1 MSDENSPINL
11 TVNGLPVRVPAGSTL
26 LDAAHALSIRIPTL
40 CYDKQLTVSGA
51 CRLCV
56 VEVANASGSTRLA
69 PACSHPAREGMV
81 VRTNTREL
89 REARRTIIE
98 LILANHPRACQ
109 TCIRNERCS
118 LQSACRE
125 YSIDQ
130 IRYEGEKRHCEVDTS
145 SVAITRHPDYC
156 ILCGKCVKVCK
167 EVQGVYALDF
177 VNRGFSTTV
186 LPPFDRDL
194 ADTVC
199 VLCGQCLLKCPVAAI
214 RDKSYIEKV
223 SDALEDPEKIVIVQV
238 APSVRA
244 TVGELYNLPPGV
256 SLTRKLPTALR
267 RIGFDYVFDTDFG
280 ADMAVMEEG
289 HELIE
294 RLKSNGPF
302 PIITSC
308 SPGWVKF
315 MEHFF
320 PDFIPL
326 MSSTKS
332 PQQIVGALTKTFFAQ
347 RNGIDPKRIFNVSIM
362 PCSAKKYEIARPE
375 HRLDDGTPEMDAVL
389 TTREFGD
396 LLRLHDIDVHSLP
409 ASPFD
414 PILGDATGAG
424 LMFGVTGGMMEASLR
439 TVAAVLDP
447 HTEPRM
453 EYQVLRGTSG
463 IKRGSVLIGDREI
476 KLCAV
481 HGLANA
487 RKVLEDIRA
496 GREEVHFLEVMA
508 CPGGCI
514 GGGGQ
519 PLPTDEETRRRRIE
533 AMYAE
538 DRGLPIRQS
547 HKNPAVRVV
556 YEEFLGEPCGE
567 KAHHLL
573 HTTYSAKSP
582 RGHFA

>member
-1 MSDENSPINL
+1 ME
-11 TVNGLPVRVPAGSTL
+11 
-26 LDAAHALSIRIPTL
+26 AAQALSIRIPTL

-56 VEVANASGSTRLA
+56 VEVANPTGSTRLE
-69 PACSHPAREGMV
+69 PACSYPAQEGMS

-89 REARRTIIE
+89 RDARRTIIE

-109 TCIRNERCS
+109 TCIRNQRCN
-118 LQSACRE
+118 LQDACRE
-125 YSIDQ
+125 YAIDK
-130 IRYEGEKRHCEVDTS
+130 IRYEGEKRHRAVDSS

-214 RDKSYIEKV
+214 RDKSYLDKV
-223 SDALEDPEKIVIVQV
+223 AEALEDPDKVVTVQI
-238 APSVRA
+238 APSVRC
-244 TVGELYNLPPGV
+244 TVGELYGLPPGV

-267 RIGFDYVFDTDFG
+267 RIGFRYVFDTDFG

-289 HELIE
+289 HELIG
-294 RLKSNGPF
+294 RLKSGGPF
-302 PIITSC
+302 PLITSC
-308 SPGWVKF
+308 SPGWVKY

-320 PDFIPL
+320 PEFIPN
-326 MSSTKS
+326 MSSAKS
-332 PQQIVGALTKTFFAQ
+332 PQQIVGVLTKTFFAE
-347 RNGIDPKRIFNVSIM
+347 RTGIDHKKIFNVSIM
-362 PCSAKKYEIARPE
+362 PCSAKKYEIQRPE
-375 HRLDDGTPEMDAVL
+375 HKLDDGTPEMDAVL

-396 LLRLHDIDVHSLP
+396 LLRLHEVDVPTLP
-409 ASPFD
+409 DSDFD
-414 PILGDATGAG
+414 PILGVGTGAG
-424 LMFGVTGGMMEASLR
+424 LIFGVTGGMMEAALR
-439 TVAAVLDP
+439 TVAAVMDP
-447 HTEPRM
+447 HSEPRI
-453 EYQVLRGTSG
+453 EYSALRGTAG

-481 HGLANA
+481 SGLANA
-487 RKVLEDIRA
+487 RKILDDIKS
-496 GREEVHFLEVMA
+496 GKEEVHFLEVMA

-519 PLPTDEETRRRRIE
+519 PLPTDDETRRRRIE

-547 HKNPAVRVV
+547 HKSPAIRTV

-573 HTTYSAKSP
+573 HTKYTARTP
-582 RGHFA
+582 RGF

>member
-1 MSDENSPINL
+1 MADVNL
-11 TVNGLPVRVPAGSTL
+11 TINGLPVRVPAGSTL
-26 LDAAHALSIRIPTL
+26 LQAAEAVSIRIPTL

-51 CRLCV
+51 CRMCV
-56 VEVANASGSTRLA
+56 VEVAGPNGTTRLE
-69 PACSHPAREGMV
+69 PACSYPAQEGMV

-89 REARRTIIE
+89 RDARRTIIE

-109 TCIRNERCS
+109 TCIRNQRCS
-118 LQSACRE
+118 LQEACRE
-125 YSIDQ
+125 YGITD
-130 IRYEGEKRHCEVDTS
+130 IRYEGEKRHHDVDTS
-145 SVAITRHPDYC
+145 SVALTRHPDYC

-177 VNRGFSTTV
+177 VKRGFNTTV

-194 ADTVC
+194 VDTVC

-214 RDKSYIEKV
+214 RDKSYIDKV
-223 SDALEDPEKIVIVQV
+223 EAALEDPDTIVTVQV

-244 TVGELYNLPPGV
+244 TIGEVFGLPPGV

-267 RIGFDYVFDTDFG
+267 RLGFNYVFDTDFG

-294 RLKSNGPF
+294 RIQSGGPF
-302 PIITSC
+302 PLITSC

-315 MEHFF
+315 MEHFY
-320 PDFIPL
+320 PEFIPN
-326 MSSTKS
+326 MSTAKS
-332 PQQIVGALTKTFFAQ
+332 PQQIVGALTKTFFA
-347 RNGIDPKRIFNVSIM
+347 RRKGLDYKRLFNVSVM
-362 PCSAKKYEIARPE
+362 PCSAKKFEIQRPE
-375 HRLDDGTPEMDAVL
+375 HRLEDGTPEMDAVL

-396 LLRLHDIDVHSLP
+396 LLKLHEIDVPTLP
-409 ASPFD
+409 DGEFD

-424 LMFGVTGGMMEASLR
+424 LMFGVTGGMMEAALR

-447 HTEPRM
+447 KADARL
-453 EYQVLRGTSG
+453 EYSVLRGAGG
-463 IKRGSVLIGDREI
+463 IKRGSVLVGDREI
-476 KLCAV
+476 KLAAV
-481 HGLANA
+481 NGLANA
-487 RKVLEDIRA
+487 RKILDEIKQ
-496 GREEVHFLEVMA
+496 GEEIHFLEVMA

-538 DRGLPIRQS
+538 DRGMAVRQS
-547 HKNPAVRVV
+547 HKSPAVRMV
-556 YEEFLGEPCGE
+556 YDEYLDKPCSE
-567 KAHHLL
+567 KAHKLL
-573 HTTYSAKSP
+573 HTTYTPRQP
-582 RGHFA
+582 RGF

>member
-1 MSDENSPINL
+1 MSDVDSTVNL
-11 TVNGLPVRVPAGSTL
+11 TINDLPVRVPAGTTL
-26 LDAAHALSIRIPTL
+26 LEAAQTLGIRIPIL

-51 CRLCV
+51 CRICV
-56 VEVANASGSTRLA
+56 VEVANPRGSTRLE
-69 PACSHPAREGMV
+69 PACSFPAQEGMS

-89 REARRTIIE
+89 RDARRTIIE

-109 TCIRNERCS
+109 TCIRNERCN
-118 LQSACRE
+118 LQALCRE
-125 YSIDQ
+125 YSIEK
-130 IRYEGEKRHCEVDTS
+130 IRYEGERRHHDIDTS
-145 SVAITRHPDYC
+145 SVAITRHPDFC
-156 ILCGKCVKVCK
+156 ILCGKCVKVCR

-177 VNRGFSTTV
+177 VKRGFSTTV
-186 LPPFDRDL
+186 MPPFDRDL

-214 RDKSYIEKV
+214 RDKSYIKTIA
-223 SDALEDPEKIVIVQV
+223 DALEDPQKIVTVQI

-244 TVGELYNLPPGV
+244 TVGELFGLPPGV

-267 RIGFDYVFDTDFG
+267 RLGFRYVFDTDFG

-289 HELIE
+289 NELVG
-294 RLKSNGPF
+294 RLQNGGPF
-302 PIITSC
+302 PLITSC

-320 PDFIPL
+320 PDFIPYT
-326 MSSTKS
+326 SSVKS
-332 PQQIVGALTKTFFAQ
+332 PQQIVGVLTKTFFAE
-347 RNGIDPKRIFNVSIM
+347 RNGIDRKKLFNVSIM
-362 PCSAKKYEIARPE
+362 PCSAKKFEIQRPE
-375 HRLDDGTPEMDAVL
+375 LRLDDGTPEVDAVL

-396 LLRLHDIDVHSLP
+396 LLRMHDMDLP
-409 ASPFD
+409 SMPESSFD

-424 LMFGVTGGMMEASLR
+424 LIFGVTGGMIEAALR
-439 TVAAVLDP
+439 TVAAIMDP
-447 HTEPRM
+447 KTEPRM
-453 EYQVLRGTSG
+453 EYSVLRGTGG

-481 HGLANA
+481 NGLANA
-487 RKVLEDIRA
+487 RKILENIRA
-496 GREEVHFLEVMA
+496 KREEVHFLEVMA

-538 DRGLPIRQS
+538 DRGMPIRQA
-547 HKNPAVRVV
+547 HKSPAVQTI
-556 YEEFLGEPCGE
+556 YNEFLGKPCSE

-573 HTTYSAKSP
+573 HTKYAPRLP
-582 RGHFA
+582 RGF

>member
-1 MSDENSPINL
+1 MSDVNL
-11 TVNGLPVRVPAGSTL
+11 TINGIPVRVPTGSTL
-26 LDAAHALSIRIPTL
+26 LQAAESISIRIPTL

-51 CRLCV
+51 CRMCV
-56 VEVANASGSTRLA
+56 VEVAGPAGSTRLE
-69 PACSHPAREGMV
+69 PACSYPVQEGMV

-89 REARRTIIE
+89 RDARRTIIE

-109 TCIRNERCS
+109 TCIRNQRCD

-125 YSIDQ
+125 YSIDK
-130 IRYEGEKRHCEVDTS
+130 IRYEGEKRHHAIDTS

-177 VNRGFSTTV
+177 VRRGFSTTV
-186 LPPFDRDL
+186 LPPLDRDL
-194 ADTVC
+194 AETVC

-214 RDKSYIEKV
+214 RDKSYLNKV
-223 SDALEDPEKIVIVQV
+223 EAALEDPNKIVTVQV
-238 APSVRA
+238 APSVRV
-244 TVGELYNLPPGV
+244 TIGELFGLPPGV

-289 HELIE
+289 HELIG
-294 RLKSNGPF
+294 RLQAGGPF
-302 PIITSC
+302 PLITSC

-315 MEHFF
+315 MEHFY
-320 PDFIPL
+320 PEFIPN
-326 MSSTKS
+326 MSSAKS
-332 PQQIVGALTKTFFAQ
+332 PQQIVGALTKTFFAE
-347 RNGIDPKRIFNVSIM
+347 RNRIDHKKLFNVSIM
-362 PCSAKKYEIARPE
+362 PCSAKKFEIQRPE
-375 HRLDDGTPEMDAVL
+375 HRLDDGTREVDAVL

-396 LLRLHDIDVHSLP
+396 LLKLHEVDVPTLP
-409 ASPFD
+409 DSEFD
-414 PILGDATGAG
+414 PILGDSTGAG

-439 TVAAVLDP
+439 TVASVLDP
-447 HTEPRM
+447 TSHPRL
-453 EYQVLRGTSG
+453 EYSALRGTGG
-463 IKRGSVLIGDREI
+463 IKRGSVLVGDREL
-476 KLCAV
+476 KLAAA

-487 RKVLEDIRA
+487 RKVLDSIKA
-496 GREEVHFLEVMA
+496 GEEIHFLEVMA

-519 PLPTDEETRRRRIE
+519 PLPTDEDSRRRRIE

-547 HKNPAVRVV
+547 HKNPAIMTV
-556 YEEFLGEPCGE
+556 YKEFLGEPNGE

-573 HTTYSAKSP
+573 HTKYSARSP
-582 RGHFA
+582 RGF

>member
-1 MSDENSPINL
+1 MSDVNL
-11 TVNGLPVRVPAGSTL
+11 TINGIPVRVPAGSTL
-26 LDAAHALSIRIPTL
+26 LQAAESLSIRIPTL

-51 CRLCV
+51 CRMCV
-56 VEVANASGSTRLA
+56 VEVAGPNGTSGLE
-69 PACSHPAREGMV
+69 PACSYPAQEGMV

-89 REARRTIIE
+89 RQARRTIIE

-109 TCIRNERCS
+109 TCIRNQRCS
-118 LQSACRE
+118 LQDACRE
-125 YSIDQ
+125 YSIDK
-130 IRYEGEKRHCEVDTS
+130 IRYEGDKRHNDVDVS

-177 VNRGFSTTV
+177 VKRGFSTTV
-186 LPPFDRDL
+186 LPAFDRDL
-194 ADTVC
+194 AETVC

-214 RDKSYIEKV
+214 RDKSYIDKV
-223 SDALEDPEKIVIVQV
+223 EAALEDPERIVIVQV

-244 TVGELYNLPPGV
+244 TIGEVFGLPPGV

-294 RLKSNGPF
+294 RLLAGGPY

-315 MEHFF
+315 MEHFY
-320 PDFIPL
+320 PEFIPN

-332 PQQIVGALTKTFFAQ
+332 PQQIVGILAKTFFAE
-347 RNGIDPKRIFNVSIM
+347 RNKIDPKKIFNVSIM
-362 PCSAKKYEIARPE
+362 PCSAKKFEIKRPE
-375 HRLDDGTPEMDAVL
+375 LRLPDGTPEMDAVL

-396 LLRLHDIDVHSLP
+396 LLKLHEIDVPTLP
-409 ASPFD
+409 DSAFD

-447 HTEPRM
+447 KSQTRL
-453 EYQVLRGTSG
+453 EYSVLRGTGG
-463 IKRGSVLIGDREI
+463 IKRGSVLVGDREI
-476 KLCAV
+476 KLAAV

-487 RKVLEDIRA
+487 RKMLDSIKA
-496 GREEVHFLEVMA
+496 GEEVHFLEVMA

-547 HKNPAVRVV
+547 HKNPAIQTV
-556 YEEFLGEPCGE
+556 YEEFLGKPCGE

-573 HTTYSAKSP
+573 HTKYAPRSP
-582 RGHFA
+582 RGC

>member
-1 MSDENSPINL
+1 MADTQVNL
-11 TVNGLPVRVPAGSTL
+11 TINGLPVRVPAGSTL
-26 LDAAHALSIRIPTL
+26 LQAAQSLSIRIPTL
-40 CYDKQLTVSGA
+40 CYDKHLTVSGA

-56 VEVANASGSTRLA
+56 VEVANPTGSTRLE
-69 PACSHPAREGMV
+69 PACSYPVAEGMM

-89 REARRTIIE
+89 RDARRTIIE

-109 TCIRNERCS
+109 TCIRNQRCN
-118 LQSACRE
+118 LQDACRE
-125 YSIDQ
+125 YSIDK
-130 IRYEGEKRHCEVDTS
+130 IRYEGEKRHRAVDTS
-145 SVAITRHPDYC
+145 SVAITRHPDFC

-177 VNRGFSTTV
+177 VNRGFATTV

-214 RDKSYIEKV
+214 RDKSYLEKV
-223 SDALEDPEKIVIVQV
+223 SDALEDPEKIVVVQI

-256 SLTRKLPTALR
+256 PLTRKLPTALR

-289 HELIE
+289 HELIA
-294 RLKSNGPF
+294 RIKKGGPY

-315 MEHFF
+315 MEHFY
-320 PDFIPL
+320 PEFIPN

-347 RNGIDPKRIFNVSIM
+347 RKGIDPKKIFNVSIM
-362 PCSAKKYEIARPE
+362 PCSAKKFEIQRPE
-375 HRLDDGTPEMDAVL
+375 HKLDDGTPEMDAVL

-396 LLRLHDIDVHSLP
+396 LLRMHEIDVPSLP
-409 ASPFD
+409 ESNFD

-424 LMFGVTGGMMEASLR
+424 LMFGVAGGMMEASLR

-447 HTEPRM
+447 KSEARL
-453 EYQVLRGTSG
+453 EYPALRGTAG
-463 IKRGSVLIGDREI
+463 IKRGSVLIGELEV

-481 HGLANA
+481 NGLANA
-487 RKVLEDIRA
+487 RKVLDDIKS
-496 GREEVHFLEVMA
+496 GKEEIHFLEVMA

-519 PLPTDEETRRRRIE
+519 PLPTDDETRRQRIE

-547 HKNPAVRVV
+547 HKNPAIRTV
-556 YEEFLGEPCGE
+556 YEEFLGEPNGE

-573 HTTYSAKSP
+573 HATYSPRMP
-582 RGHFA
+582 RGF

>member
-1 MSDENSPINL
+1 MPDVNL
-11 TVNGLPVRVPAGSTL
+11 TINGIPVRAPAGSTL
-26 LDAAHALSIRIPTL
+26 LHAAELLNIRIPTL

-56 VEVANASGSTRLA
+56 VEVAGPGGSTRLE
-69 PACSHPAREGMV
+69 PACSYPAQEGMV

-89 REARRTIIE
+89 RDARRTIIE

-109 TCIRNERCS
+109 TCVRNERCS

-125 YSIDQ
+125 YSIDK
-130 IRYEGEKRHCEVDTS
+130 IRYEGEMRHSAVDTS

-177 VNRGFSTTV
+177 VRRGFSTTV

-194 ADTVC
+194 AETVC

-214 RDKSYIEKV
+214 RDKSYINQVEA
-223 SDALEDPEKIVIVQV
+223 ALEDPDKIVTVQV
-238 APSVRA
+238 APSVRV
-244 TVGELYNLPPGV
+244 TIGEVFGLPPGV

-289 HELIE
+289 HELIS
-294 RLKSNGPF
+294 RLQAGGPF
-302 PIITSC
+302 PLITSC

-315 MEHFF
+315 MEHFY
-320 PDFIPL
+320 PEFIPN
-326 MSSTKS
+326 MSSVKS
-332 PQQIVGALTKTFFAQ
+332 PQQIVGVLTKTFFAE
-347 RNGIDPKRIFNVSIM
+347 RNGISHKKLFNVAVM
-362 PCSAKKYEIARPE
+362 PCSAKKFEIQRPE
-375 HRLDDGTPEMDAVL
+375 HRLPDGTPEMDAVL

-396 LLRLHDIDVHSLP
+396 LLKLHEIDVPALP
-409 ASPFD
+409 DSEFD

-424 LMFGVTGGMMEASLR
+424 VMFGVTGGMMEASLR

-447 HTEPRM
+447 KSPPRL
-453 EYQVLRGTSG
+453 EYSVLRGTGG
-463 IKRGSVLIGDREI
+463 IKRGSVLVGDREI
-476 KLCAV
+476 KLAAA

-487 RKVLEDIRA
+487 RKILDSIKA
-496 GREEVHFLEVMA
+496 GEEIHFLEVMA

-519 PLPTDEETRRRRIE
+519 PLPTDEDTRRRRIE

-538 DRGLPIRQS
+538 DRSLPIRQS
-547 HKNPAVRVV
+547 HKNPAVLTV
-556 YEEFLGEPCGE
+556 YREFLGEPCSE

-573 HTTYSAKSP
+573 HAKYAARLP
-582 RGHFA
+582 RGF

>member
-1 MSDENSPINL
+1 MADNQVNL
-11 TVNGLPVRVPAGSTL
+11 TINGLPVRVPAGSTL
-26 LDAAHALSIRIPTL
+26 LDAAQALSIRIPTL
-40 CYDKQLTVSGA
+40 CYDKHLTVSGA

-56 VEVANASGSTRLA
+56 VEVVNPTGSTRLE
-69 PACSHPAREGMV
+69 PACSFPAQEGMM

-89 REARRTIIE
+89 RDARRTIIE

-109 TCIRNERCS
+109 TCIRNQRCN
-118 LQSACRE
+118 LQDACRE
-125 YSIDQ
+125 YSIDK
-130 IRYEGEKRHCEVDTS
+130 IRYEGEKRHRAVDSS
-145 SVAITRHPDYC
+145 SVAITRHPDFC

-214 RDKSYIEKV
+214 RDKSYLDKV
-223 SDALEDPEKIVIVQV
+223 SDALEDPEKIVIVQI

-256 SLTRKLPTALR
+256 PLTRKLPTALR

-289 HELIE
+289 HELIG
-294 RLKSNGPF
+294 RIKKGGPF
-302 PIITSC
+302 PLITSC

-315 MEHFF
+315 MEHFY
-320 PDFIPL
+320 PEFIPN

-347 RNGIDPKRIFNVSIM
+347 RNGIDPKKIFNVSIM
-362 PCSAKKYEIARPE
+362 PCSAKKFEIQRPE
-375 HRLDDGTPEMDAVL
+375 HKLDDGTPEMDAVL

-396 LLRLHDIDVHSLP
+396 LLRMHEIDVPSLP
-409 ASPFD
+409 ESNFD

-424 LMFGVTGGMMEASLR
+424 LMFGVAGGMMEASLR

-447 HTEPRM
+447 HCEARL
-453 EYQVLRGTSG
+453 EYAALRGTAG
-463 IKRGSVLIGDREI
+463 IKRGSVLIGDREF

-481 HGLANA
+481 SGLANA
-487 RKVLEDIRA
+487 RKVLDEIKS
-496 GREEVHFLEVMA
+496 GKEEVHFMEVMA

-519 PLPTDEETRRRRIE
+519 PLPTDDESRRRRIE

-538 DRGLPIRQS
+538 DRALPIRQS
-547 HKNPAVRVV
+547 HKNPAIRTV
-556 YEEFLGEPCGE
+556 YEEFLGEPNGE

-573 HTTYSAKSP
+573 HATYSPRLP
-582 RGHFA
+582 RGF

>member
-1 MSDENSPINL
+1 MADTQVNL
-11 TVNGLPVRVPAGSTL
+11 TINGLPVRVPAGSTL
-26 LDAAHALSIRIPTL
+26 LQAAQAIGIRIPTL
-40 CYDKQLTVSGA
+40 CYDKHLTVSGA

-56 VEVANASGSTRLA
+56 VEVANPTGSTRLE
-69 PACSHPAREGMV
+69 PACSYPAQEGMS

-89 REARRTIIE
+89 RDARRTIIE

-109 TCIRNERCS
+109 TCIRNQRCN
-118 LQSACRE
+118 LQDACRE
-125 YSIDQ
+125 YSIDK
-130 IRYEGEKRHCEVDTS
+130 IRYEGEKRHRAVDTS
-145 SVAITRHPDYC
+145 SVAITRHPDFC

-214 RDKSYIEKV
+214 RDKSYIDKI
-223 SDALEDPEKIVIVQV
+223 SDALEDPEKVVIVQV

-244 TVGELYNLPPGV
+244 TVGELYGLVPGV

-267 RIGFDYVFDTDFG
+267 RIGFRYVFDTDFG

-289 HELIE
+289 HELIG
-294 RLKSNGPF
+294 RIKSGGPF
-302 PIITSC
+302 PLITSC

-315 MEHFF
+315 MEHFY
-320 PDFIPL
+320 PEFIPN
-326 MSSTKS
+326 MSSAKS
-332 PQQIVGALTKTFFAQ
+332 PQQIVGTLVKTFFAQ
-347 RNGIDPKRIFNVSIM
+347 RNGIDPKKIFNVSIM
-362 PCSAKKYEIARPE
+362 PCSAKKFEIQRPE
-375 HRLDDGTPEMDAVL
+375 HRLEDGTPEMDAVL

-396 LLRLHDIDVHSLP
+396 LLRMHEVDVPSLP
-409 ASPFD
+409 ESAFD

-424 LMFGVTGGMMEASLR
+424 LMFGVAGGMMEASLR

-447 HTEPRM
+447 GAEPRL
-453 EYQVLRGTSG
+453 EYSMLRGTSG
-463 IKRGSVLIGDREI
+463 IRKGSVLIGDREI

-481 HGLANA
+481 SGLANA
-487 RKVLEDIRA
+487 RKVLDDVKS
-496 GREEVHFLEVMA
+496 GKEEIHFLEVMA

-519 PLPTDEETRRRRIE
+519 PLPTDDESRRRRIE

-538 DRGLPIRQS
+538 DRALPIRQS
-547 HKNPAVRVV
+547 HKNPAIRTV
-556 YEEFLGEPCGE
+556 YDEFLGEPCGE

-573 HTTYSAKSP
+573 HTKYGPRTP
-582 RGHFA
+582 RGF

>member
-1 MSDENSPINL
+1 MSDVNL
-11 TVNGLPVRVPAGSTL
+11 TINGLPVRVPAGSTL
-26 LDAAHALSIRIPTL
+26 LQAAAAVNIRIPTL

-56 VEVANASGSTRLA
+56 VEVALPNGGTQLQPSCSF
-69 PACSHPAREGMV
+69 PAQEGMT

-89 REARRTIIE
+89 RDARRTILE

-109 TCIRNERCS
+109 TCDRNQRCN
-118 LQSACRE
+118 LQEYCRE
-125 YSIDQ
+125 YSITN
-130 IRYEGEKRHCEVDTS
+130 IRFEGGEKRHHDIDTS
-145 SVAITRHPDYC
+145 SVALTRHPDFC

-177 VNRGFSTTV
+177 VKRGFNTTV

-194 ADTVC
+194 VNTVC

-214 RDKSYIEKV
+214 RDKNYIDKV
-223 SDALEDPEKIVIVQV
+223 EAALEDPDTIVTVQV

-244 TVGELYNLPPGV
+244 TIGEVFGLPPGV

-267 RIGFDYVFDTDFG
+267 RLGFNYVFDTDFG

-294 RLKSNGPF
+294 RIKANGPF

-308 SPGWVKF
+308 SPGWVKY
-315 MEHFF
+315 MEHFY
-320 PDFIPL
+320 PEFIPL
-326 MSSTKS
+326 MSTSKS

-347 RNGIDPKRIFNVSIM
+347 RKGIDAKKIFNVSIM
-362 PCSAKKYEIARPE
+362 PCSAKKFERQRPE
-375 HRLDDGTPEMDAVL
+375 HKMEDGNWEVDAVL

-396 LLRLHDIDVHSLP
+396 LLKLHEIDVPGLP
-409 ASPFD
+409 DGEFD

-424 LMFGVTGGMMEASLR
+424 LMFGVTGGMMEAALR

-447 HTEPRM
+447 KTDARL
-453 EYQVLRGTSG
+453 EYSVLRGTG
-463 IKRGSVLIGDREI
+463 GVKRGSVVVGDREI
-476 KLCAV
+476 KLAAV
-481 HGLANA
+481 NGLANA
-487 RKVLEDIRA
+487 RKILEEIKA
-496 GREEVHFLEVMA
+496 GEEIHFLEVMA

-547 HKNPAVRVV
+547 HKNPSVRIV
-556 YEEFLGEPCGE
+556 YEEFLGKPCSE

-573 HTTYSAKSP
+573 HTKYSP
-582 RGHFA
+582 REPKGF

>member
-1 MSDENSPINL
+1 MSDAKSTVSLTIN
-11 TVNGLPVRVPAGSTL
+11 GMPVTVPAGATL
-26 LDAAHALSIRIPTL
+26 LEAAQALSIRIPTL

-51 CRLCV
+51 CRMCV
-56 VEVANASGSTRLA
+56 VEVANARGSTRLEPSCSF
-69 PACSHPAREGMV
+69 PAQEGMV

-89 REARRTIIE
+89 RDARRTIIE

-109 TCIRNERCS
+109 TCVRNERCN

-125 YSIDQ
+125 YSIDK
-130 IRYEGEKRHCEVDTS
+130 IRYEGEKRHHSIDAS
-145 SVAITRHPDYC
+145 SVAITRHPDFC

-186 LPPFDRDL
+186 VPPFDRDL

-214 RDKSYIEKV
+214 RDKSYIETV
-223 SDALEDPEKIVIVQV
+223 TEALEDPDKIVTVQI

-244 TVGELYNLPPGV
+244 TVGELYGLPPGV

-267 RIGFDYVFDTDFG
+267 RLGFNYVFDTDFG

-289 HELIE
+289 YELID
-294 RLKSNGPF
+294 RIKKGGPF
-302 PIITSC
+302 PLITSC
-308 SPGWVKF
+308 SPGWVKY
-315 MEHFF
+315 MEHFY
-320 PDFIPL
+320 PEFIPR
-326 MSSTKS
+326 MSSVKS
-332 PQQIVGALTKTFFAQ
+332 PQQIVGVLTKTFFAE
-347 RNGIDPKRIFNVSIM
+347 RSSIDRKKIFNVSIM
-362 PCSAKKYEIARPE
+362 PCSAKKFEIQRPE
-375 HRLDDGTPEMDAVL
+375 HRLDDGIPEMDAVL

-396 LLRLHDIDVHSLP
+396 LLKLFEIDVPSLP
-409 ASPFD
+409 ESPFD

-424 LMFGVTGGMMEASLR
+424 LIFGVTGGMMEAALR

-453 EYQVLRGTSG
+453 EYSALRGTGG
-463 IKRGSVLIGDREI
+463 IKRGSVLIGDQEI

-481 HGLANA
+481 NGLANA
-487 RKVLEDIRA
+487 RKVLDEIKS

-519 PLPTDEETRRRRIE
+519 PLPTDDETRRRRIE

-538 DRGLPIRQS
+538 DRGMPIRQS
-547 HKNPAVRVV
+547 HKNPAIQTI
-556 YEEFLGEPCGE
+556 YSEFLGQPCSE

-573 HTTYSAKSP
+573 HTTYAARSP
-582 RGHFA
+582 RGC

>member
-1 MSDENSPINL
+1 MSEIPTINL
-11 TVNGLPVRVPAGSTL
+11 TINGLPVRVPAGSTL

-51 CRLCV
+51 CRMCV
-56 VEVANASGSTRLA
+56 VEVAGPGGSTRLE
-69 PACSHPAREGMV
+69 PACSYPAQEGMV

-89 REARRTIIE
+89 RDARRTIIE

-109 TCIRNERCS
+109 TCIRNQRCS
-118 LQSACRE
+118 LQEACRE
-125 YSIDQ
+125 YSIDK
-130 IRYEGEKRHCEVDTS
+130 IRYEGEKRHCAPDAS

-177 VNRGFSTTV
+177 VNRGFQTTV
-186 LPPFDRDL
+186 LPAFDRDL
-194 ADTVC
+194 AETVC

-214 RDKSYIEKV
+214 RDKSYLQQV
-223 SDALEDPEKIVIVQV
+223 ADALEDPDKIVTVQI
-238 APSVRA
+238 APSVRV
-244 TVGELYNLPPGV
+244 TIGELYGLPPGT

-267 RIGFDYVFDTDFG
+267 RIGFEYVFDTDFG

-289 HELIE
+289 TELVGRI
-294 RLKSNGPF
+294 KNGGPF
-302 PIITSC
+302 PLITSC

-320 PDFIPL
+320 PEFIPN
-326 MSSTKS
+326 MSSAKS
-332 PQQIVGALTKTFFAQ
+332 PQQIVGALTKTFFAE
-347 RNGIDPKRIFNVSIM
+347 RNQIDRKRLFNVSVM
-362 PCSAKKYEIARPE
+362 PCSAKKFEMQRPE
-375 HRLDDGTPEMDAVL
+375 HRFEDGTLEVDAVL

-396 LLRLHDIDVHSLP
+396 LLRVREVDVPSLP
-409 ASPFD
+409 DSPFD

-424 LMFGVTGGMMEASLR
+424 LMFGVTGGMMEAALR

-447 HTEPRM
+447 QTEPRL
-453 EYQVLRGTSG
+453 EYSVLRGTGG

-476 KLCAV
+476 KLCAA

-487 RKVLEDIRA
+487 REVLEGIRS
-496 GREEVHFLEVMA
+496 GREDIHFLEVMA

-547 HKNPAVRVV
+547 HKNPAIRTV
-556 YEEFLGEPCGE
+556 YDEYLGEPCSE

-573 HTTYSAKSP
+573 HTKYAPRNP
-582 RGHFA
+582 RGF

>member
-1 MSDENSPINL
+1 MSDVNL
-11 TVNGLPVRVPAGSTL
+11 TINGIPVRVPTGSTL
-26 LDAAHALSIRIPTL
+26 LQAAESISIRIPTL

-51 CRLCV
+51 CRMCV
-56 VEVANASGSTRLA
+56 VEVAGPAGSTRLE
-69 PACSHPAREGMV
+69 PACSYPVQEGMV

-89 REARRTIIE
+89 RDARRTIIE

-109 TCIRNERCS
+109 TCIRNQRCD

-125 YSIDQ
+125 YSIDK
-130 IRYEGEKRHCEVDTS
+130 IRYEGEKRHHAIDTS

-177 VNRGFSTTV
+177 VRRGFSTTV

-194 ADTVC
+194 AETVC

-214 RDKSYIEKV
+214 RDKSYLNKV
-223 SDALEDPEKIVIVQV
+223 EAALEDPNKIVTVQV
-238 APSVRA
+238 APSVRV
-244 TVGELYNLPPGV
+244 TIGELFGLPPGV

-289 HELIE
+289 HELIG
-294 RLKSNGPF
+294 RLQAGGPF
-302 PIITSC
+302 PLITSC

-315 MEHFF
+315 MEHFY
-320 PDFIPL
+320 PEFIPN
-326 MSSTKS
+326 MSSAKS
-332 PQQIVGALTKTFFAQ
+332 PQQIVGALTKTFFAE
-347 RNGIDPKRIFNVSIM
+347 RNRIDHKKLFNVSIM
-362 PCSAKKYEIARPE
+362 PCSAKKFEIQRPE
-375 HRLDDGTPEMDAVL
+375 HRLDDGTREVDAVL

-396 LLRLHDIDVHSLP
+396 LLKLHEVDVPTLP
-409 ASPFD
+409 DSEFD
-414 PILGDATGAG
+414 PILGDSTGAG

-439 TVAAVLDP
+439 TVASVLDP
-447 HTEPRM
+447 TSHPRL
-453 EYQVLRGTSG
+453 EYSALRGTGG
-463 IKRGSVLIGDREI
+463 IKRGSVLVGDREL
-476 KLCAV
+476 KLAAA

-487 RKVLEDIRA
+487 RKVLDSIKA
-496 GREEVHFLEVMA
+496 GEEIHFLEVMA

-519 PLPTDEETRRRRIE
+519 PLPTDEDSRRRRIE

-547 HKNPAVRVV
+547 HKNPAIMTV
-556 YEEFLGEPCGE
+556 YKEFLGEPNGE

-573 HTTYSAKSP
+573 HTKYSARSP
-582 RGHFA
+582 RGF